1 MLVHVHVGGLHM
13 TLFLAVYFYSLVVHV
28 TCYMYIAQITLNQLA
43 AFTVILAKLKHVYVH
58 MQYIILYFHL
68 HNHVGINIHFPG
80 TLINRFQ
87 G

>member
-43 AFTVILAKLKHVYVH
+43 AFTVILAKLKLHEACVCTYAVH
-58 MQYIILYFHL
+58 
-68 HNHVGINIHFPG
+68 NIV
-80 TLINRFQ
+80 LSSS
-87 G
+87 